1 MKRGMAADVDNL
13 YRLPLNEF
21 TSARNALAKTLSGT
35 EKKEVASLVKP
46 SLPMWAVNQ
55 LYWQDRPTYD
65 ALTNASE
72 KLRAAHK
79 AILSGRKAD
88 TRQPDQLHRTTLERA
103 FSRAVEIAGR
113 HGVRLTDAA
122 RDTLRQ
128 ALSALP
134 ADEPA
139 GRHTHAPEPAGFS
152 LLTGITPRPAAAR
165 HAEPPATATTKRNR
179 HEDEAARQRAERER
193 REAERRARREAA
205 AALKTQERER
215 KQREKRE
222 REIQRAEQVLR
233 EAERRLAELKR

>member
-1 MKRGMAADVDNL
+1 MKRGLAAEVDNL

-21 TSARNALAKTLSGT
+21 TSARNALAKTLSGN
-35 EKKEVASLVKP
+35 EKKEVAALVKP
-46 SLPMWAVNQ
+46 SLPMWAMNQ

-88 TRQPDQLHRTTLERA
+88 TRQPDQLHRTTLEKA
-103 FSRAVEIAGR
+103 LTRAVEIADR
-113 HGVRLTDAA
+113 QGVRLTDAA

-139 GRHTHAPEPAGFS
+139 GRHTRAPEPAGFS

-165 HAEPPATATTKRNR
+165 PAAPVTTAKAGRQ
-179 HEDEAARQRAERER
+179 EDEAARKRAERER
-193 REAERRARREAA
+193 KEAERRARREAA
-205 AALKTQERER
+205 AALKAKEKER
-215 KQREKRE
+215 KQREKRA
-222 REIQRAEQVLR
+222 REIQKAEQALR
-233 EAERRLAELKR
+233 EAERRLAELRR